1 MNSKNDIWTIVWY
14 EEDKHDIM
22 LADTAHSLQEVAEVL
37 VSLQQAKVDPLLI
50 SVFPPNSNDT
60 YMDLLNKALVEKV
73 IEDSL
78 NNPKK

>member
-1 MNSKNDIWTIVWY
+1 MNIKKDIWTIVWY

-22 LADTAHSLQEVAEVL
+22 LADTVHSLQEVAEFL
-37 VSLQQAKVDPLLI
+37 VNLQQAKVDSLSI

-60 YMDLLNKALVEKV
+60 YLDLLNKALVEKV

-78 NNPKK
+78 RGGK